1 MSRPLNLAPDG
12 NGWRRFCKLPRRF
25 FLAILVLA
33 GLAEARSK
41 TDVVV
46 MKNGDRYTC
55 EIVSLSQGQLKVKTI
70 NTTGS
75 VLLDWTKVD
84 RIDSTQYFAVE
95 LSNGRDLAG
104 IIGKVPAASGVR
116 NDFRIAA
123 AGLVT
128 EVTAADVVIIARSGR
143 KIRGRLSGGI
153 SAGLSYAK
161 GNNETSYNLN
171 GNLDGRSRSHE
182 VLLSLSSTFTGQ
194 PGGLGTDRNDLNL
207 QYWKSL
213 SRNWLVGSYNDFL
226 SSQEQDLDLRATI
239 GAVVGRHL
247 KRTNRTSITI
257 SSGATYTSERYRH
270 EQGPSRRSNAES
282 LLGLRFSIFRFDST
296 QLTADTKVFPSLTD
310 TGRVRIDSNING
322 KIDFT
327 HNLYWTV
334 NIYSNYDSRPPTT
347 TPRSDYG
354 VTFGLGWSFP

>member
-1 MSRPLNLAPDG
+1 
-12 NGWRRFCKLPRRF
+12 
-25 FLAILVLA
+25 
-33 GLAEARSK
+33 LAEARPK

-75 VLLDWTKVD
+75 VLLDWMKVD
-84 RIDSTQYFAVE
+84 RINSAQYFAVE

-104 IIGKVPAASGVR
+104 VIEKIPAASGAQ
-116 NDFRIAA
+116 NDFRVSAE
-123 AGLVT
+123 GLVA
-128 EVTAADVVIIARSGR
+128 EVTAADVVTIARSGR

-153 SAGLSYAK
+153 SAGFSYAK
-161 GNNETSYNLN
+161 GNNETSYNVN
-171 GNLDGRSRSHE
+171 GNLNAKTSSHDF
-182 VLLSLSSTFTGQ
+182 LLSLSSTFTGQ
-194 PGGLGTDRNDLNL
+194 PGGQGTDRNDLNL

-226 SSQEQDLDLRATI
+226 SSQEQELDLRATF
-239 GAVVGRHL
+239 GAVVGRRL

-257 SSGATYTSERYRH
+257 STGAAYTNERYRQ
-270 EQGPSRRSNAES
+270 EQGPSRRGNAES

-322 KIDFT
+322 RIDFT
-327 HNLYWTV
+327 HSVYWTV
-334 NIYSNYDSRPPTT
+334 NIYTNYDSRPPTN

-354 VTFGLGWSFP
+354 VSFGLGWNFP